1 MIALAAP
8 AEAAFP
14 GQNGPIAF
22 QRLLGGGQIE
32 IFGINPDGSGV
43 SNLTNNGDSN
53 TAPAFSPDGS
63 RIAFIRDLDVWVM
76 NADGTGQVNLTN
88 DPGNGQPADSD
99 PSFSPDGQRIVYSR
113 DTNMAGPDDEI
124 FTIGVDGT
132 GRTNLTNN
140 GIDQDADPTFS
151 PDGTKIAWVRD
162 EHGPSLVDEIFTMN
176 ADGSNQTQLTQ
187 FGVNLSTTA
196 PDYSP
201 DGARIVFA
209 HDGDIWKIDA
219 DGSDLDFVILTPAVA
234 ETDPVFSPDGHQVAM
249 ARDTGGASTVDEI
262 FTYGNGLTNLTNSP
276 QSESGPSWGPVHIP
290 AVDTSAPETTL
301 TKRPPKRSD
310 RRRPR
315 FAFTA
320 TEPATFECRL
330 DKGKWKPCSSPRKP
344 KRRLKPRRHRF
355 RVRAT
360 DLAGNTDPTPA
371 RYRFRVLD

>member
-1 MIALAAP
+1 
-8 AEAAFP
+8 
-14 GQNGPIAF
+14 
-22 QRLLGGGQIE
+22 
-32 IFGINPDGSGV
+32 
-43 SNLTNNGDSN
+43 
-53 TAPAFSPDGS
+53 
-63 RIAFIRDLDVWVM
+63 
-76 NADGTGQVNLTN
+76 
-88 DPGNGQPADSD
+88 
-99 PSFSPDGQRIVYSR
+99 
-113 DTNMAGPDDEI
+113 
-124 FTIGVDGT
+124 
-132 GRTNLTNN
+132 
-140 GIDQDADPTFS
+140 
-151 PDGTKIAWVRD
+151 
-162 EHGPSLVDEIFTMN
+162 
-176 ADGSNQTQLTQ
+176 
-187 FGVNLSTTA
+187 
-196 PDYSP
+196 
-201 DGARIVFA
+201 
-209 HDGDIWKIDA
+209 
-219 DGSDLDFVILTPAVA
+219 LTPAVA